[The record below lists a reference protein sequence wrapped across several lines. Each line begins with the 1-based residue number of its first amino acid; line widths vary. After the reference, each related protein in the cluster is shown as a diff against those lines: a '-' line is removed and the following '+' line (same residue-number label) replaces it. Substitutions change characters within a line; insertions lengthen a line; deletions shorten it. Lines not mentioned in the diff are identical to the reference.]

1 MRTDAISNM
10 GEGAAYNRVC
20 EAILGA
26 VERNLTAG
34 RDFKIYFVI
43 PDKCA
48 PPFAS
53 RADSQ
58 ESLCYPRLLVEQLVA
73 QLIDDDDDDD

>member
-1 MRTDAISNM
+1 MVADIYIENQYAISNM

-20 EAILGA
+20 EAILKA

-34 RDFKIYFVI
+34 RDFKVYFVI

-48 PPFAS
+48 PRIYSFAY
-53 RADSQ
+53 ADT
-58 ESLCYPRLLVEQLVA
+58 PK
-73 QLIDDDDDDD
+73 

>member
-1 MRTDAISNM
+1 MLALADIYIENQYAISNM

-20 EAILGA
+20 EAILRA

-34 RDFKIYFVI
+34 RDFKVYFVI
-43 PDKCA
+43 PDKCV

-53 RADSQ
+53 CSCWEPR
-58 ESLCYPRLLVEQLVA
+58 ESLLSKALG
-73 QLIDDDDDDD
+73 